1 MNPVQ
6 TFHRDTLPPVRPT
19 AQERR
24 PVPVATIRSAFSEC
38 TCPGDC
44 DRDHDNE

>member
-1 MNPVQ
+1 MNAIQ
-6 TFHRDTLPPVRPT
+6 TFRSEEYALVRD
-19 AQERR
+19 ASDERR
-24 PVPVATIRSAFSEC
+24 PALAVVAASAFSEC